1 MVSDRLRGQDFALYS
16 IGRRG
21 TDELRRVAATNRVV
35 VEGGRLKAD
44 VKFRMERYIATGPV
58 IIGLCLCF
66 SACTSVDTILLTND
80 TFPPKGS
87 AEEVAVLRQTPTRP
101 HRDLAEL
108 RIDDNWLSFGSMQH
122 KILNRA
128 AALGADAVVFTQPQ
142 TRTIRRETY
151 QPIYGPWGY
160 NSPYYGGPWGYGM
173 YGGLYGGWG
182 PWGGVPFG
190 SMAVPYEYHE
200 TVRILTGTAIR
211 YTDGSGPQ
219 SGIPSGKP
227 GSRAHSSIEEEEMV
241 RSDNQLNVRHESLGH
256 HARRRTDA
264 MDRS

>member
-1 MVSDRLRGQDFALYS
+1 MREQDVALYS

-21 TDELRRVAATNRVV
+21 TGELRRVAATNRVV
-35 VEGGRLKAD
+35 VEGGQLKAD
-44 VKFRMERYIATGPV
+44 AKFRMERYIATGPV

-66 SACTSVDTILLTND
+66 SACASVDTILLTND

-108 RIDDNWLSFGSMQH
+108 RIDDTWLSFGSMQH

-128 AALGADAVVFTQPQ
+128 ATLGADAVVFTQPQ

-219 SGIPSGKP
+219 SGITSNEP
-227 GSRAHSSIEEEEMV
+227 GSQALSSIEEEETV
-241 RSDNQLNVRHESLGH
+241 RSSNQLDVRHESLGH
-256 HARRRTDA
+256 HVGRQTDA
-264 MDRS
+264 MGRS

>member
-1 MVSDRLRGQDFALYS
+1 MPGILAAGRAADEGKRLRA
-16 IGRRG
+16 
-21 TDELRRVAATNRVV
+21 DE
-35 VEGGRLKAD
+35 
-44 VKFRMERYIATGPV
+44 KFCMERYIATGPI

-66 SACTSVDTILLTND
+66 SACAKVDTILLTND
-80 TFPPKGS
+80 TFPPKES

-108 RIDDNWLSFGSMQH
+108 RISDNRLSFGSLQH

-128 AALGADAVVFTQPQ
+128 AALGADAVVFAQPQ
-142 TRTIRRETY
+142 TRTIRRESY
-151 QPIYGPWGY
+151 QPLYGSYGPWGY

-190 SMAVPYEYHE
+190 SVAVPYEYDE

-211 YTDGSGPQ
+211 YTDAFGPQ
-219 SGIPSGKP
+219 SGIRSDEP
-227 GSRAHSSIEEEEMV
+227 GS
-241 RSDNQLNVRHESLGH
+241 QTLTL
-256 HARRRTDA
+256 RRTGY
-264 MDRS
+264 R